1 MFESEESR
9 RCHLCVELTAL
20 TATLVLVSTGAAC
33 GGGDTPTEPTGPS
46 TGNLTVS
53 VSTTGPDPDPNGY
66 LVTLDG
72 ERTSRVDANG
82 DTEFSN
88 LAVGSHVV
96 EMSDLADQ
104 CSAGGE
110 NPRAV
115 TIRTGETTRTT
126 FNLTCAESPSGRL
139 VYATDRDGNREV
151 YTIRVDG
158 SDRQRITNHSAT
170 DGNPAWSPN
179 GSEIVF
185 LSERGGDAGIYRV
198 DADGTDVRLV
208 TDRVAGSTSPTWA
221 PDGSRIAYVTSN
233 GELATIRPDGSDSKV
248 VFESGVDPHWS
259 PDSEKLVFARDGE
272 IWIGNRDGSSAS
284 STGVAAVGQPR
295 WSPDDSRIA
304 FWGDGVQAM
313 DPDGTGVTRLTAGRH
328 PSWSPDSKWIALM
341 DGGDLFVIRRDGADR
356 RQVTND
362 SFDQGGV
369 SWRP

>member
-9 RCHLCVELTAL
+9 RRHLCVELTAL
-20 TATLVLVSTGAAC
+20 TAALVLAFSGAAC

-53 VSTTGPDPDPNGY
+53 VATTGPDPDPNGY

-82 DTEFSN
+82 DTEFSD
-88 LAVGSHVV
+88 LVTGSHVV
-96 EMSDLADQ
+96 ELSDLADQ

-139 VYATDRDGNREV
+139 VYATDRDGNSEV

-158 SDRQRITNHSAT
+158 SDRQRITDHSAT
-170 DGNPAWSPN
+170 DGNPAWSAD
-179 GSEIVF
+179 GTEIVF
-185 LSERGGDAGIYRV
+185 FSDRGGSSGIYRV
-198 DADGTDVRLV
+198 NADGSNVRLV
-208 TDRVAGSTSPTWA
+208 TDQASGTTSPTWA
-221 PDGSRIAYVTSN
+221 PDGSRIAFQTAN
-233 GELATIRPDGSDSKV
+233 GEIATIRPDGSDLTV
-248 VFESGVDPHWS
+248 VFNSGEDPAWS
-259 PDSEKLVFARDGE
+259 PNSEKIAFSTGGE
-272 IWIGNRDGSSAS
+272 IHTGNRDGAS
-284 STGVAAVGQPR
+284 VSGTGVTGVQPR
-295 WSPDDSRIA
+295 WSPDGSRIA
-304 FWGDGVQAM
+304 FWGNGVEAM
-313 DPDGTGVTRLTAGRH
+313 DPDGSNVTQITSGRH
-328 PSWSPDSKWIALM
+328 PTWSPDGNWIALM
-341 DGGDLFVIRRDGADR
+341 DGGDLFVIRRDGSDR